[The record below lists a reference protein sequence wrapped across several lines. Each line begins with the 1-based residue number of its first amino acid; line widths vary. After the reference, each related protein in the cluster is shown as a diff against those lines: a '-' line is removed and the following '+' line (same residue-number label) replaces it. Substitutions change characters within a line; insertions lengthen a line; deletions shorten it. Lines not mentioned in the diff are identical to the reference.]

1 MRIVGSRV
9 ISIRMFC
16 YLFVLPIMSRLPF
29 ILIPLALFLSA
40 CGQKGPLYIEGHE
53 PAGLKVVK
61 PAKPKTEPAPEVE
74 PSAPN

>member
-1 MRIVGSRV
+1 MRIVGSGV
-9 ISIRMFC
+9 ISIRMSG
-16 YLFVLPIMSRLPF
+16 LLQRLLIMSRLPYV
-29 ILIPLALFLSA
+29 LIPLALFLFA

>member
-1 MRIVGSRV
+1 
-9 ISIRMFC
+9 
-16 YLFVLPIMSRLPF
+16 MSRLPYV
-29 ILIPLALFLSA
+29 LIPLALFLFA